1 MCEHLE
7 AVSAGQIT
15 RLMINIPPR
24 HTKSLTV
31 SVFWPVWDWLQHPER
46 QFLFASYIEKL
57 SIRDCIKSRRV
68 FQSPLFQEMLYYS
81 QPDLV
86 LTSDQNTKT
95 KYENSKNGYRMAT
108 AVDSGNTGE
117 GGDIIGID
125 DPHNIKEGE
134 SKAKREGVITWWDEV
149 MPTRLNV
156 PKTGAFVV
164 IMQRTH
170 HLDLCG
176 HVLAR
181 EGSEWDQLILP
192 AEYERTVRVT
202 SLGWKDPRRKEGTL
216 LCEARFDKETLRKL
230 KRSLGSYATAG
241 QLQQRPSP
249 RGGGIFEVENIP
261 IIPMF
266 TRNHVKR
273 AVRYWDKAGTQGG
286 GARTAGV
293 LILEL
298 SEGPIQFLVANV
310 VKGQWSY
317 GGREK
322 RILQIA
328 ETDAQD
334 FGDRKEFV
342 EIWTEQEGGSGG
354 KESAERTIKML
365 KGYNARKEPVRG
377 DKKVRA
383 QPFSAQ
389 VEIGNVACL
398 AGPWVTDYIAEL
410 AAFDTGPFKDQVDG
424 SSGAFNK
431 ICNLGDG
438 VIEAGVWGRDED

>member
-7 AVSAGQIT
+7 AVSAGQIH

-31 SVFWPVWDWLQHPER
+31 AVFWPVWDWLKTPER
-46 QFLFASYIEKL
+46 QFLFCSYIEKL
-57 SIRDCIKSRRV
+57 SIRDCVKSRRV
-68 FQSPLFQEMLYYS
+68 FQSPMFQDMLYYS

-108 AVDSGNTGE
+108 AVDGGNTGE
-117 GGDIIGID
+117 GGDFIGID

-134 SKAKREGVITWWDEV
+134 SEAKRTGVTKWWDEV
-149 MPTRLNV
+149 MPTRLNDA
-156 PKTGAFVV
+156 KTGAFVAV
-164 IMQRTH
+164 MQRTH
-170 HLDLCG
+170 HKDFCG

-181 EGSEWDQLILP
+181 EGNEWTQLIIP
-192 AEYERTVRVT
+192 AEYEKTTRITC
-202 SLGWKDPRRKEGTL
+202 LGWQDPRRKEGTPI
-216 LCEARFDKETLRKL
+216 CKARFDKEDLRKL
-230 KRSLGSYATAG
+230 KRSLGTYATAG

-249 RGGGIFEVENIP
+249 RGGGIFKVGMISIVP
-261 IIPMF
+261 VF

-273 AVRYWDKAGTQGG
+273 AVRYWDKAGTD
-286 GARTAGV
+286 GAGCRTAGV

-298 SEGPIQFLVANV
+298 SKGPIQFLVANV

-317 GGREK
+317 GEREN
-322 RILQIA
+322 RILQVA
-328 ETDAQD
+328 KTDAID
-334 FGDRKEFV
+334 FGGRKDFV

-354 KESAERTIKML
+354 KESAERTVKLL
-365 KGYNARKEPVRG
+365 KGYNIHKEPVRG
-377 DKKVRA
+377 DKKTRA
-383 QPFSAQ
+383 QPLSAQ

-398 AGPWVTDYIAEL
+398 EGPWVTEYIEEL
-410 AAFDTGPFKDQVDG
+410 EVFDTGTFKDQVDG

-431 ICNLGDG
+431 ICDLGDG
-438 VIEAGVWGRDED
+438 VTEAGVWGRD